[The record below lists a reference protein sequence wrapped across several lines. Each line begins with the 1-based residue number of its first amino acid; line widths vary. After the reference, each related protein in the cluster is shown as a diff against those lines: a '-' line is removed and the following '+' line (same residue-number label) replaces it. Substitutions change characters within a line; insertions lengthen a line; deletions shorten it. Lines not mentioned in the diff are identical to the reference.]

1 MYIYSEY
8 SEYVYIC
15 NKYMYSESVLYT
27 IETGKEVLAGSKMML
42 TFYLEQQVPLV
53 LLFLDK
59 IRLPYSSYFCLKNV
73 TRTFLRK
80 LLLDNIL

>member
-1 MYIYSEY
+1 MSRNNTIHICILYMYIYSEY

-42 TFYLEQQVPLV
+42 TFLSGATSPLS
-53 LLFLDK
+53 F
-59 IRLPYSSYFCLKNV
+59 
-73 TRTFLRK
+73 TFFG
-80 LLLDNIL
+80 